1 MARSSRLRDWQIS
14 TASFSRL
21 LPDVMAF
28 PHHIGY
34 KQGQR
39 GINWD
44 TFDPTFAPVVEIIS
58 MHGCS
63 ESDEGPRPYLHSMG
77 PSDHRGTMAYGLA
90 QGHVF
95 GVVGSTD
102 HHSGHPGSYGHGRT
116 GVWARDLTRGGLWEA
131 LRARRTYALTGD
143 RIDVQFAVNG
153 EPMGTVLGPAQRR
166 EVAFRVVGGGPL
178 DCVDI
183 IKNGALLRRFSQY
196 DMAHPT
202 VDADRI
208 HTKLLLEVGWGA
220 RGVKV
225 DWDVHLGVSG
235 GRLLAVEPRFRGPE
249 VVAPQEADPDADPNH
264 HTSHWEPEGDSAIG
278 FATVTHG
285 NPNNLT
291 PGTQGVCLEVEAPL
305 DAVLWAQLNGHKER
319 FTIRDLVEGARAG
332 RLGKID
338 SPSYRFHRAPGWR
351 ELEWQATF
359 EDLSSAGH
367 RDDIYYLRVRQRN
380 DQWAWSSPIWVRA
393 H

>member
-1 MARSSRLRDWQIS
+1 MHVYDGLHAYYGDLHNHCGISYGHGSLEDALLNAREQLDFCSVTGHALWPDMPPRDDVIGYIVDFHREGFARLRRGWDDVQRT
-14 TASFSRL
+14 TAAFHRDGEFVTFLSFEMHSGADGDRTILYNGADGEIIEATGLADLHGKLQPL

-166 EVAFRVVGGGPL
+166 EVALSHRRWSPARLRGHHQEWRSSTAFLPIRYGP
-178 DCVDI
+178 
-183 IKNGALLRRFSQY
+183 S
-196 DMAHPT
+196 
-202 VDADRI
+202 DRGCRSNP
-208 HTKLLLEVGWGA
+208 HEA
-220 RGVKV
+220 
-225 DWDVHLGVSG
+225 
-235 GRLLAVEPRFRGPE
+235 
-249 VVAPQEADPDADPNH
+249 AP
-264 HTSHWEPEGDSAIG
+264 
-278 FATVTHG
+278 
-285 NPNNLT
+285 
-291 PGTQGVCLEVEAPL
+291 
-305 DAVLWAQLNGHKER
+305 
-319 FTIRDLVEGARAG
+319 
-332 RLGKID
+332 
-338 SPSYRFHRAPGWR
+338 
-351 ELEWQATF
+351 
-359 EDLSSAGH
+359 
-367 RDDIYYLRVRQRN
+367 
-380 DQWAWSSPIWVRA
+380 
-393 H
+393 

>member
-1 MARSSRLRDWQIS
+1 
-14 TASFSRL
+14 
-21 LPDVMAF
+21 
-28 PHHIGY
+28 
-34 KQGQR
+34 
-39 GINWD
+39 
-44 TFDPTFAPVVEIIS
+44 
-58 MHGCS
+58 
-63 ESDEGPRPYLHSMG
+63 
-77 PSDHRGTMAYGLA
+77 
-90 QGHVF
+90 
-95 GVVGSTD
+95 
-102 HHSGHPGSYGHGRT
+102 
-116 GVWARDLTRGGLWEA
+116 
-131 LRARRTYALTGD
+131 
-143 RIDVQFAVNG
+143 
-153 EPMGTVLGPAQRR
+153 
-166 EVAFRVVGGGPL
+166 
-178 DCVDI
+178 
-183 IKNGALLRRFSQY
+183 
-196 DMAHPT
+196 MAHPT

-291 PGTQGVCLEVEAPL
+291 PGTQSVCLEVEAPL
-305 DAVLWAQLNGHKER
+305 DAVLWAQINGHKER

-367 RDDIYYLRVRQRN
+367 RDDVYYLRVRQRN
-380 DQWAWSSPIWVRA
+380 DQWAWSSPIWVRV